1 MFKDAMNSTSRRP
14 KLSGEA
20 GISMLE
26 VLIVFVLIAILS
38 TVALINFQRS
48 NRNFNLSGSTRAFA
62 SYLEKA
68 RLDSIRRHG
77 VGGNASIVL
86 NSATSYT
93 VNIDFS
99 GTGATTARTI
109 NLPAGTTFSYTL
121 PPAATSINPGTVPVT
136 IAYDWRGRTTSG
148 NTLSVTL
155 TDAMAANTSSNV
167 IVGFAGDVST
177 DTTVTGPVT
186 NPTPQNTTVS
196 ITTGIKSMH

>member
-1 MFKDAMNSTSRRP
+1 MCNETMNSPIKSP
-14 KLSGEA
+14 KLSSDA

-26 VLIVFVLIAILS
+26 ILIVFALIAIVS
-38 TVALINFQRS
+38 TVALINFQNS
-48 NRNFNLSGSTRAFA
+48 NRNFNLAGATRTFS

-68 RLDSIRRHG
+68 RVDSIRRHG
-77 VGGNASIVL
+77 AGGNASVVL

-99 GTGATTARTI
+99 GMGTMTARTI
-109 NLPAGTTFSYTL
+109 NLPVGTTLAYTL
-121 PPAATSINPGTVPVT
+121 PPATASIDPGTTPVT
-136 IAYDWRGRTTSG
+136 IAYDWRGRSTS
-148 NTLSVTL
+148 TVSVTL
-155 TDAMAANTSSNV
+155 TDAMAAGTSSNV
-167 IVGFAGDVST
+167 IAGFAGDVST